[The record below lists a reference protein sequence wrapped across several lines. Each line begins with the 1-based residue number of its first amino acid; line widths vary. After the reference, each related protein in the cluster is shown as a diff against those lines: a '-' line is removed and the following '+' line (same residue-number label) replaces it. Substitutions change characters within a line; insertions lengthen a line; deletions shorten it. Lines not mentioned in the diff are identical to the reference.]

1 VNNIETGEWLE
12 YTINV
17 AAAGAYTIE
26 LHVSSELASS
36 RFHVEIDGVNV
47 TGSIAVPNTGWWGTF
62 AFVGASGVNLTAG
75 QHVLRVHSKQQYF
88 NLNVIRILGN

>member
-1 VNNIETGEWLE
+1 
-12 YTINV
+12 
-17 AAAGAYTIE
+17 
-26 LHVSSELASS
+26 
-36 RFHVEIDGVNV
+36 VNV